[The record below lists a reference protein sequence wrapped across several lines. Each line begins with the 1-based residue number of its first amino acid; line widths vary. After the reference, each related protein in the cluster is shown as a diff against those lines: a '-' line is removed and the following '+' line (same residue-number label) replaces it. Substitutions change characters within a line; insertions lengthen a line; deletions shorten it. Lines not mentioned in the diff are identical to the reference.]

1 MAGIYHLHIFDKN
14 GIELVQHTNPET
26 SISEADLYMTK
37 VSTGLVET
45 DNLIL
50 AGEDP
55 SGNLIPISEAFTS
68 TDTGETPTPY
78 SFGKNFRFGQ
88 SKLDSPND
96 LLALV
101 EERYIKL
108 LLYIDTQSQ
117 QNLRFF
123 TVDTE
128 TDKITWTN
136 KILIGANEIFNQ
148 GIHIGF
154 TGEQE
159 GVYETII
166 YLCEVDTTAIYAD
179 DIKDSD
185 TITPIGQ
192 IKVHNVTVG
201 EDTRYRHMF
210 QNFGIPDPITYL
222 DVFKDSTIFVDTLK
236 TEEEKNEYYRNHP
249 NYHKYDD
256 KIDYEFLNEKS
267 KELYLSYSE
276 IFPYVGTYKALIN
289 AVDYLG
295 YDDIYFKEWYKELS
309 DNPSLPSKNVSY
321 EVSYKSGGKSLLTS
335 LPLDRRISLKKLNW
349 LSMVYK
355 ISEFVKNTKGEIE
368 YEDLPDN
375 VRVPLTRNNYSDY
388 DADEILIKLVALKE
402 WLEKNIIGLN
412 CRIIEINGEG
422 IIVGRYKHRIY
433 GKTTVGSLYSRELS
447 VTPFLENTNS
457 ELEIR
462 GEETTD
468 GRLIGSMCKLR
479 LGLREQNEMK
489 KEEFLQKYK
498 KVQFKAYLET
508 KNGALC
514 SREING
520 ITYGY
525 TDVPII
531 IEDGEIFFDTKN
543 SFRNKGDI
551 LTGNDG
557 GSEAVFIKLPMIQ
570 LESAKLKNLNDPWK
584 NSTEYVID
592 DKGPDET
599 PYRLIRNAVSVDDD
613 NTFMSKDYITLRPH
627 PWTDAS
633 GNLHEPSLKYTT
645 NNQFGVPLFIIEN
658 YLDEGTLTD
667 EAEIEKFLSQKYI
680 LEILDGKFVFND
692 DCVSEVTSGSYTDS
706 VTKTTYIN
714 FNYDDEELEQHISIN
729 YVYSKIVDM
738 EEYARSNRTYLDTMS
753 VQNIGDYTIVAFACD
768 EYNTI
773 YCNQLPQKVTV
784 YMRNP
789 SVRIYTAQPNS
800 NNKPDFYEKNMDGS
814 VMDYFTSPL
823 TEMNVDEGNYKGRAS
838 AVDDSMFYLFLD
850 NNECKMQETYLIPD
864 VSVVD
869 SSEGGRIVKYATYP
883 TISYAIDTPKNSNI
897 AHFMNIS
904 DKFYYVGSA
913 TQDDTSSI
921 YYVTPDSS
929 NSDITVI
936 GKYVVVWLK
945 RNNVFNGN
953 SLNDGIGPD
962 GEPNNGDLPSI
973 KDSNLLIYDKIH
985 NETVYQDSVKLN
997 YCNDPSSELYGLN
1010 YIILN
1015 ESVMEDIYMYYNLW
1029 EGDPEK
1035 TGLNLTTVRYKPN
1048 DIIESLDYEKI
1059 QIEKTPDFDVTTVS
1073 EFLERQ
1079 RVFDYYII
1087 PRYELPIKWIAHYN
1101 EDRNVSTIFFTD
1113 ECIPRVNS
1121 IFKLGDK
1128 VKLVYS
1134 VAVGENV
1141 LTAQATFTVI
1151 DTNRKSITIDGY
1163 YSYGRLDK
1171 SKYDVYSFA
1180 NPDSSS
1186 DLASYISEIK
1196 EVTNKLRNER
1206 GYTLKDVEGIKESTA
1221 QDIDYLT
1228 ISHANCA
1235 YVDYEIPVDYA
1246 IEKPNGDTELHV
1258 KDDEYLY
1265 FVDNTFS
1272 IATKE
1277 FSTHTAFRL
1286 WMKERYIEIGTEGHK
1301 DYKKIPIAAITT
1313 QISENKWTPIYQ
1325 YTIPVTLPLDNAN
1338 IVITPSTTYEND
1350 VQTFSRDLN
1359 ERHSYWRL
1367 YKYDKYDDKNVLLF
1381 ESWNDAL
1388 FLTLDEEGLYSV
1400 ELTLFDNYGNV
1411 INRTI
1416 EGIFKVSAN

>member
-14 GIELVQHTNPET
+14 GIELVQRTNPDT
-26 SISEADLYMTK
+26 QMSEADLYMGK

-45 DNLIL
+45 DNIIL

-55 SGNLIPISEAFTS
+55 SGNLIPISEVFST
-68 TDTGETPTPY
+68 TDTGDVPT
-78 SFGKNFRFGQ
+78 SVIFSKNFRLSQ
-88 SKLDSPND
+88 SSLDSPND

-108 LLYIDTQSQ
+108 LLYIDTESQ

-128 TDKITWTN
+128 TNEITWTN
-136 KILIGANEIFNQ
+136 KILVSASEIFNQ
-148 GIHIGF
+148 GIHLGF

-166 YLCEVDTTAIYAD
+166 YFCEVDTNAIYAE
-179 DIKDSD
+179 DIKETD
-185 TITPIGQ
+185 TITPISQ
-192 IKVHNVTVG
+192 LKVHNVTVG
-201 EDTRYRHMF
+201 EDTRYRDMF
-210 QNFGIPDPITYL
+210 RNFGIPDPITYL
-222 DVFKDSTIFVDTLK
+222 DVFKDSTIFVDSLQ
-236 TEEEKNEYYRNHP
+236 TESEKNEYYRNHP
-249 NYHKYDD
+249 NYHKYDA
-256 KIDYEFLNEKS
+256 KMDYEFLNEKS

-295 YDDIYFKEWYKELS
+295 YDDVYFKEWFKELS
-309 DNPSLPSKNVSY
+309 DNPTLPSKNVSY
-321 EVSYKSGGKSLLTS
+321 EVAYKSGGRSLLTS

-349 LSMVYK
+349 LSMIYK
-355 ISEFVKNTKGEIE
+355 ISEYVRNEKGEIE

-388 DADEILIKLVALKE
+388 EANEILIKLISLKE

-422 IIVGRYKHRIY
+422 IVIGRYKHRIY
-433 GKTTVGSLYSRELS
+433 GKTTVGSLYRRELS

-462 GEETTD
+462 GEE
-468 GRLIGSMCKLR
+468 GEGGKLLGSMCKLR
-479 LGLREQNEMK
+479 LGLREQNQMK
-489 KEEFLQKYK
+489 KEEFLEKYK

-508 KNGALC
+508 KNGAFC
-514 SREING
+514 SREIDG

-543 SFRNKGDI
+543 SFRNKGSQQ
-551 LTGNDG
+551 TGNEG
-557 GSEAVFIKLPMIQ
+557 GSEAVFIKLPIIQ
-570 LESAKLKNLNDPWK
+570 LEGARLKNLSKAWK
-584 NSTEYVID
+584 SSTEYVID
-592 DKGPDET
+592 NEGPDET
-599 PYRLIRNAVSVDDD
+599 PFRLIRNAESIEDD
-613 NTFMSKDYITLRPH
+613 NIFMSKDYITLRPH
-627 PWTDAS
+627 PWTDPS
-633 GNLHEPSLKYTT
+633 GNVHEPSLKYTT

-658 YLDEGTLTD
+658 YLDEGVLTD
-667 EAEIEKFLSQKYI
+667 ETEIEKFLSQKYI

-692 DCVSEVTSGSYTDS
+692 DCVSEETHGDYSNH

-714 FNYDDEELEQHISIN
+714 FNYDEKELEQHISIN

-738 EEYARSNRTYLDTMS
+738 EDYANSDRTYLDTMS

-800 NNKPDFYEKNMDGS
+800 NNKDDFYGMNMDGS
-814 VMDYFTSPL
+814 LMDYFSSPL
-823 TEMNVDEGNYKGRAS
+823 TEMNVDEGATDNGG
-838 AVDDSMFYLFLD
+838 VDDVVEDSMFYLFLD

-869 SSEGGRIVKYATYP
+869 SSEGGHIVKYATYP
-883 TISYAIDTPKNSNI
+883 TISYAIDTPKNNNI

-913 TQDDTSSI
+913 NQNDKNTGNI
-921 YYVTPDSS
+921 YYVEPDETNS
-929 NSDITVI
+929 NILVND
-936 GKYVVVWLK
+936 KYIIVWLR
-945 RNNVFNGN
+945 RNRVFEGN
-953 SLNDGIGPD
+953 TLNDGIGPD
-962 GEPNNGDLPSI
+962 ADNGDLPAI
-973 KDSNLLIYDKIH
+973 KDANILIYDKIH
-985 NETVYQDSVKLN
+985 NETVYQDAVKLN
-997 YCNDPSSELYGLN
+997 YCNDTTSPLYGLN

-1015 ESVMEDIYMYYNLW
+1015 ESVMSDIYMYYK
-1029 EGDPEK
+1029 EGNHDE
-1035 TGLNLTTVRYKPN
+1035 GAMQILRYELEPIDDKP
-1048 DIIESLDYEKI
+1048 KV

-1073 EFLERQ
+1073 EFLQRQ
-1079 RVFDYYII
+1079 RVFEYYII
-1087 PRYELPIKWIAHYN
+1087 PRYELPVWFIAHYN
-1101 EDRNVSTIFFTD
+1101 EDRNTSTIFFTE
-1113 ECIPRVNS
+1113 ECLPKTES
-1121 IFKLGDK
+1121 LFKVGDK
-1128 VKLVYS
+1128 VKIKYS
-1134 VAVGENV
+1134 TKVGENV

-1151 DTNRKSITIDGY
+1151 DSNRTSITIDGY
-1163 YSYGRLDK
+1163 YSYGRL
-1171 SKYDVYSFA
+1171 SNEKYFA
-1180 NPDSSS
+1180 YKFASPYPSSPIAQYV
-1186 DLASYISEIK
+1186 DYIEEGTSRFRRD
-1196 EVTNKLRNER
+1196 TN
-1206 GYTLKDVEGIKESTA
+1206 YTLKDIEMPNPSRAEE
-1221 QDIDYLT
+1221 IDYLLV
-1228 ISHANCA
+1228 SHANCA

-1258 KDDEYLY
+1258 QDDEYLY
-1265 FVDNTFS
+1265 FIDNTFS
-1272 IATKE
+1272 IATKD
-1277 FSTHTAFRL
+1277 FSTHTAFNL
-1286 WMKERYIEIGTEGHK
+1286 WMKENYWKIGEEGTP
-1301 DYKKIPIAAITT
+1301 DYKEIPIAAITT
-1313 QISENKWTPIYQ
+1313 QISDTEWTPIYQ
-1325 YTIPVTLPLDNAN
+1325 YTMPVTLPLDSAN

-1388 FLTLDEEGLYSV
+1388 FLTLNEEGLYSV
-1400 ELTLFDNYGNV
+1400 ELSLFDNYGNV